1 MPAAAKSPG
10 KEIIMATSVAQ
21 RTVRQQPVHAALT
34 PEIATFSNLFV
45 IAVSALAFLR
55 LAERMEHGK
64 TNAMDDKILKALRHS
79 ENLAIP
85 IGPVW
90 VPNVA
95 RDITALG
102 SGVNLSIATAIV
114 IGSLCLGRRYR
125 AAGFLVL
132 SLGSGTL
139 LSRALKDFFFR
150 ERPTLVPRLTHF
162 DQKSFP
168 SGHSMLS
175 ALVYLTLGG
184 IISRQTRERG
194 AKTYFLAVAIL
205 LSLLVGTSRVYL
217 GVQLSQRC
225 FGRLGRRLA
234 LVNPVYSGCSLA
246 ATSRA
251 RRGAFDESRVCPSSP
266 RHLTVARSSAGKT
279 VSTPARPSARSNRL
293 LVEPKRGLPPQAGR

>member
-1 MPAAAKSPG
+1 
-10 KEIIMATSVAQ
+10 
-21 RTVRQQPVHAALT
+21 
-34 PEIATFSNLFV
+34 
-45 IAVSALAFLR
+45 
-55 LAERMEHGK
+55 MEHGK

-217 GVQLSQRC
+217 GVHYPSDVLAGWAAGSLWSTLCTQTA
-225 FGRLGRRLA
+225 RLLQHGGH
-234 LVNPVYSGCSLA
+234 V
-246 ATSRA
+246 
-251 RRGAFDESRVCPSSP
+251 E
-266 RHLTVARSSAGKT
+266 
-279 VSTPARPSARSNRL
+279 RPSMHPEF
-293 LVEPKRGLPPQAGR
+293 VPPPSEAQPR